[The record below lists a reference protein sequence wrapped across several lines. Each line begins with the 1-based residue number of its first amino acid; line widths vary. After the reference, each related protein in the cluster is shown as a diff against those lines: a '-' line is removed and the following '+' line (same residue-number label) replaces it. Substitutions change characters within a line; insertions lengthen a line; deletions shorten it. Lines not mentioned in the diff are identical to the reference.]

1 MAGGSH
7 SEWRSLIGLV
17 LLLAVC
23 SLPHG
28 YRLLQ
33 ESNPSDAT
41 IGWWLQRLYFV
52 IQGMWLAVFVVRT
65 RGDPSKDDDVAA
77 VHTVVGD
84 FPGGL
89 LLHLWLPI
97 LGSVLALL
105 FFAASQLTDPGIVTV
120 RVCLRTSL
128 FVAGWCL
135 RMAGQLCDADRERT
149 YTV

>member
-7 SEWRSLIGLV
+7 GEWRSLIGLV
-17 LLLAVC
+17 LLLALC

-77 VHTVVGD
+77 AHAVEDAEGAAEE
-84 FPGGL
+84 
-89 LLHLWLPI
+89 
-97 LGSVLALL
+97 LGRWFGYQDMSNYTRAV
-105 FFAASQLTDPGIVTV
+105 
-120 RVCLRTSL
+120 
-128 FVAGWCL
+128 
-135 RMAGQLCDADRERT
+135 DAKI
-149 YTV
+149 YA